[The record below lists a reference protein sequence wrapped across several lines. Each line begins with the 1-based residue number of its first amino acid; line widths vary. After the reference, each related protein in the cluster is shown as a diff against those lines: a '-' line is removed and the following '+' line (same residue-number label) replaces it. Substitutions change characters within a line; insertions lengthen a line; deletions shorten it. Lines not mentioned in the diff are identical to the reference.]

1 MWCTRCHA
9 DVAAELAAGGQS
21 LNCTQCGH
29 EIQKVYTPSQ
39 HPEIRSAREL
49 LERWSREEG
58 TPEPAA
64 EVRSPLP
71 PASERVVSNVPSTS
85 APPAPTPPPAPATAS
100 TADKPAAS
108 FADELRKA
116 FPVSSDSVA
125 ALLKGRPATAS
136 AAASLPGSPT
146 DGTPSMSP
154 EPAPAGPAAPSAA
167 RPHEPAIPAATAA
180 AHADS
185 AERPA
190 PGGPPQRKM
199 LDRPAIARTAKP
211 KTVWRADSSHAP
223 DEATAA
229 PEKPS
234 ATSRDAKS
242 IALPLA
248 APPAPIPPSAPSK
261 PTAPPIPI
269 TPPKAIFNLTPA
281 ESAGGLPQASTRS
294 AAASSPAPAEAA
306 PRREHGTARS
316 RRVAAHSS
324 ESRRGSSPDAQ
335 ERRPRRRVDR
345 AESSIPAPHFDLQTY
360 LEQNPQ
366 KTGRSE
372 SIWGQLVA
380 YIGVAVLTVGT
391 TMVLW
396 GYFGGVARYTS
407 TGFLVTT
414 AGQMLLFLG
423 VVTLVSGGMQQ
434 TSSEVS
440 TRVEY
445 LGERMIRMEQA
456 TQQMLRSPHFARR
469 KRRADSRQPSAVGDE
484 ERAA

>member
-58 TPEPAA
+58 ASAPAA
-64 EVRSPLP
+64 EASPSAPPLP
-71 PASERVVSNVPSTS
+71 ERIASNVPLTS
-85 APPAPTPPPAPATAS
+85 GPAAPAPVAASPAE
-100 TADKPAAS
+100 KPAAS

-116 FPVSSDSVA
+116 FPVSSDAVA
-125 ALLKGRPATAS
+125 ALIKGRPATAS
-136 AAASLPGSPT
+136 AASAPASPPADGIPSISLERSPAPPAPPSAQ
-146 DGTPSMSP
+146 GTP
-154 EPAPAGPAAPSAA
+154 EPAAPAPSDSARPAGP
-167 RPHEPAIPAATAA
+167 
-180 AHADS
+180 
-185 AERPA
+185 PA
-190 PGGPPQRKM
+190 PGGPPPRKM

-211 KTVWRADSSHAP
+211 KTVWRADSAHAP
-223 DEATAA
+223 EEANGA

-234 ATSRDAKS
+234 IAAPLPSRDAKS
-242 IALPLA
+242 IALPLT
-248 APPAPIPPSAPSK
+248 APPTPGTPSAPAK
-261 PTAPPIPI
+261 PTAPPAPI

-281 ESAGGLPQASTRS
+281 ESAGGLPQTQTSPR
-294 AAASSPAPAEAA
+294 AATASSPARPESA
-306 PRREHGTARS
+306 PRGEHGTARS
-316 RRVAAHSS
+316 QRGAAHVSG
-324 ESRRGSSPDAQ
+324 SRRGSAADAQ

-345 AESSIPAPHFDLQTY
+345 AESAIPAPHFDLQTY
-360 LEQNPQ
+360 LAQNPQ

-469 KRRADSRQPSAVGDE
+469 RRRAASRASSAVNDE
-484 ERAA
+484 DKAA

>member
-9 DVAAELAAGGQS
+9 DMAAELAEGGQS

-58 TPEPAA
+58 APAPAA
-64 EVRSPLP
+64 EARPAAP
-71 PASERVVSNVPSTS
+71 PASERIASNVPSPPAAAP
-85 APPAPTPPPAPATAS
+85 APPALPAAAVEKPAPT
-100 TADKPAAS
+100 

-116 FPVSSDSVA
+116 FPTSSDAVA
-125 ALLKGRPATAS
+125 ALLKNRPTAASSASPPGSTGNDASAVIPERPVVAPPSAPSPS
-136 AAASLPGSPT
+136 AAATTPEPAALPASAGPI
-146 DGTPSMSP
+146 GH
-154 EPAPAGPAAPSAA
+154 PAPAGP
-167 RPHEPAIPAATAA
+167 
-180 AHADS
+180 
-185 AERPA
+185 
-190 PGGPPQRKM
+190 PPRKM
-199 LDRPAIARTAKP
+199 LDRPAMARTAKP
-211 KTVWRADSSHAP
+211 KTVWRADSAHAP
-223 DEATAA
+223 EDVPAA
-229 PEKPS
+229 HERGTTS
-234 ATSRDAKS
+234 APREAKS

-248 APPAPIPPSAPSK
+248 APSTPAPAPTPAKPSAP
-261 PTAPPIPI
+261 PVPAA
-269 TPPKAIFNLTPA
+269 PPKALFNLTPA
-281 ESAGGLPQASTRS
+281 ESAGGVAQGTTPRRS
-294 AAASSPAPAEAA
+294 AAAPAEAA
-306 PRREHGTARS
+306 ARSERKTARS
-316 RRVAAHSS
+316 AKSTRQPPEAD
-324 ESRRGSSPDAQ
+324 GSGTR
-335 ERRPRRRVDR
+335 ELRPRRRVDR
-345 AESSIPAPHFDLQTY
+345 AESSTPAPHFDLQTY
-360 LEQNPQ
+360 LAQNPQ
-366 KTGRSE
+366 KVGRSE

-380 YIGVAVLTVGT
+380 YIGVAVLTIGT

-434 TSSEVS
+434 TSNEVS

-456 TQQMLRSPHFARR
+456 TQQVLRSPHFARR
-469 KRRADSRQPSAVGDE
+469 RRRAVSRQPSAVSDE